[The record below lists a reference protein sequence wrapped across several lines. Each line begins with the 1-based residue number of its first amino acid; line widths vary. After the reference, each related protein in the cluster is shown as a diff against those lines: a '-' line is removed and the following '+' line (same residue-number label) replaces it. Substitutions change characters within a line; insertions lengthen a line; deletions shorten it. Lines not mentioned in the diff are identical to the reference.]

1 MGAVMRILKPSAA
14 AGKNGWPFARRA
26 LAWERRRPERQIS
39 KGRWGKMRVK
49 WKGKTSFLMLTNDK
63 TYEVIGIERGWY
75 RLIDDSGEDYL
86 YPPEPFEIIKE

>member
-1 MGAVMRILKPSAA
+1 
-14 AGKNGWPFARRA
+14 
-26 LAWERRRPERQIS
+26 
-39 KGRWGKMRVK
+39 MRVK

-75 RLIDDSGEDYL
+75 RLIDDSGEDSL